1 MALVQSG
8 TFGSSP
14 SCAYEIHATQTGG
27 TGNRRTVQL
36 TVKFKVNGS
45 SSQSSYGYSIN
56 WKGRVHN
63 NYSGWNKVK
72 GNEFWYGGQ
81 GFRSYSWTETVDV
94 GTTSEKDI
102 TVGFQTDRP
111 DGSSSWETTKT
122 ATFRVGKTNTAP
134 SLSGNLDIYNDS
146 NRSQKLTGII
156 PENISGLYLSWGAA
170 TDSEGGTL
178 NYSLNQSKN
187 NAGYG
192 RVYFG
197 TSRNYSMNIGGG
209 NEGEKHRF
217 FVDVQDNGGLWSNK
231 VYSTEITKNTLT
243 AGRITS
249 TSVSTIGFS
258 TTSFVVNFG
267 GGSNADG
274 SAVKYKFFSDYIPV
288 LNQTSTT
295 GTNQTVTIWKSGS
308 TPTGPYIRFEDLKN
322 YVRSTNYTGTLQIA
336 LETSN
341 NYGTKKYSYSTIS
354 INLQVSPTA
363 ATSCDIQMN
372 TNSTAYKKVASGNN
386 YYLIPSSDRYV
397 QIRWA
402 GGGCQ
407 LGSPTTYRLYVQY
420 GSGSWQV
427 VADKLSPST
436 TSYNHTIPAQTQSTT
451 VKYKIVVVTEFNS
464 TAERVSPAQTLH
476 YYSGVSL
483 TVGNIVRGATTAEVN
498 ITVKTQSSI
507 PNINTKGSWS
517 CNGKTGTLSVTQN
530 SQKISLSGLADNGTY
545 TLSVTYNDDT
555 GFSANKVSDIK
566 IGANQPIFFV
576 NKYGVGIGGLK
587 ASSSYALDVK
597 GNSRIQGAITATGMT
612 LSGVLKSSGEIHLN
626 GQSMNINRPVT
637 TGGWAR
643 GVVFKSEDGAT
654 TLGSI
659 GMYGTGPSTIYSIYL
674 GLGASAY
681 DGAGGLTITSSEL
694 KFKNNLVYHAGR
706 KPTPSEIGA
715 ATTSHTHNYLP
726 LSGGTLTG
734 HLRLNNGL
742 NICLPNNNGITGKDT
757 SGSDRYMMYMDN
769 SNRIHLGYQ
778 NINQIFIDGR
788 LCVNGGEAQ
797 FANGSYSDPTPGIVC
812 SAKFSGNI
820 ATHHLYVGKH
830 RFDGWWMSNST
841 NVSGDVSGPYVMGIS
856 SDCLYFRPY
865 TQNGG
870 GQSNNTV
877 YLGGSSARWKTVY
890 LASQP
895 NVSSDLRKKKDISY
909 NVDDDEKL
917 EIFFDNLKPSSYVMK
932 DGDSGRVHF
941 GFVAQE
947 VEEAMEVAGMDY
959 KDCAFLQKTA
969 IDENG
974 EEIQPY
980 TVVEDPENEG
990 VFLKSFNIT
999 DYENDDRIKDYDYS
1013 LSYGELISVNTHFIQ
1028 KVKNKT
1034 KILEETIIEK
1044 DKKISELEERLNII
1058 EEKMK

>member
-72 GNEFWYGGQ
+72 GNEYWYGGQ

-156 PENISGLYLSWGAA
+156 PENISGLYLSWGTA

-192 RVYFG
+192 RVYYG
-197 TSRNYSMNIGGG
+197 TSRNYSMNIGNG

-217 FVDVQDNGGLWSNK
+217 YVDVQDNGGLWSNQ

-249 TSVSTIGFS
+249 TSISTIGFS

-386 YYLIPSSDRYV
+386 YYLIPASDRYV

-420 GSGSWQV
+420 GGGAWQV

-436 TSYNHTIPAQTQSTT
+436 TSYNHTIPAQTQSTS

-498 ITVKTQSSI
+498 ITVKTGSSI

-530 SQKISLSGLADNGTY
+530 SQKINLTGLADNGTY
-545 TLSVTYNDDT
+545 TLSITYNDDT
-555 GFSANKVSDIK
+555 GFSSNKVSDIK

-597 GNSRIQGAITATGMT
+597 GNSRIQGALTASGMT
-612 LSGVLKSSGEIHLN
+612 LSGVLKSNSEIQLN
-626 GQSMNINRPVT
+626 GQSMHINRPVT

-643 GVVFKSEDGAT
+643 GVIFKSEDGAT
-654 TLGSI
+654 TLGSV
-659 GMYGTGPSTIYSIYL
+659 GMHGTGPSTIYSIYL
-674 GLGASAY
+674 GFGANAY
-681 DGAGGLTITSSEL
+681 DGASGLAITSSEL

-706 KPTPSEIGA
+706 KPTPAEIGA
-715 ATTSHTHNYLP
+715 AATSHTHSYLP
-726 LSGGTLTG
+726 LGGGTLTG
-734 HLRLNNGL
+734 HLRLNNNL
-742 NICLPNNNGITGKDT
+742 NIYLPNNYGIAGRDT
-757 SGSDRYMMYMDN
+757 SGSDRYMLYMDN

-778 NINQIFIDGR
+778 QINEIYADGW
-788 LCVNGGEAQ
+788 LTSTSNMEAQ
-797 FANGSYSDPTPGIVC
+797 QFIGKNNWLKIEGHGKHIAMGNGSTDCYVTNGKSNRFLQIQDN
-812 SAKFSGNI
+812 GN
-820 ATHHLYVGKH
+820 LSYNGS
-830 RFDGWWMSNST
+830 F
-841 NVSGDVSGPYVMGIS
+841 VS
-856 SDCLYFRPY
+856 
-865 TQNGG
+865 
-870 GQSNNTV
+870 
-877 YLGGSSARWKTVY
+877 
-890 LASQP
+890 
-895 NVSSDLRKKKDISY
+895 SSDLEVKEDVEYLNDSSRIFKESNTMFKDFIKKLSPATFKYKGSDKQTFGFIAQDIIEEEVGKLFVSSY
-909 NVDDDEKL
+909 KMRVVDKE
-917 EIFFDNLKPSSYVMK
+917 NLKSKKRDIIDPE
-932 DGDSGRVHF
+932 F
-941 GFVAQE
+941 GVDPNIE
-947 VEEAMEVAGMDY
+947 DIEEY
-959 KDCAFLQKTA
+959 KDTLMYDVGGY
-969 IDENG
+969 I
-974 EEIQPY
+974 
-980 TVVEDPENEG
+980 TVVAKA
-990 VFLKSFNIT
+990 L
-999 DYENDDRIKDYDYS
+999 
-1013 LSYGELISVNTHFIQ
+1013 Q
-1028 KVKNKT
+1028 
-1034 KILEETIIEK
+1034 EEIIEK
-1044 DKKISELEERLNII
+1044 DNRIAELEERLNII
-1058 EEKMK
+1058 EERMK